1 MTSSDGRVR
10 QHTPEIVAVVQQQQ
24 LAITDEISQ
33 DFTAPPYSFDRVLQV
48 GFLQVFLQVFLF
60 LLHRKFILFFF
71 SPVRTRD

>member
-48 GFLQVFLQVFLF
+48 GGEG
-60 LLHRKFILFFF
+60 
-71 SPVRTRD
+71 